1 MNTGTTTSCNTT
13 TQCHACNC
21 MDPVLLVGRTAQVL
35 STQREEGH
43 TKAPLREGRV
53 HTDHLTNW
61 LQHLPILTS
70 SRSIIS
76 EKNDPIYLKSLKKK
90 KKNLH
95 STFSLF
101 QPQ

>member
-1 MNTGTTTSCNTT
+1 
-13 TQCHACNC
+13 

-53 HTDHLTNW
+53 HTDHLTNC

-90 KKNLH
+90 KKKPTLYIFLV
-95 STFSLF
+95 STSVMSMGSFDVF
-101 QPQ
+101 F